1 VIART
6 LEPEVMDTE
15 VEARDYDAMDHVEV
29 NTRFTNDFLAV
40 RGTAQRVLDVGTG
53 TARIPILLAEGAPEL
68 SFVAIDLADHMIAVA
83 VDNVRA
89 AGLASRITIEKRDV
103 KATGYANDAFDAVV
117 SNSIVH
123 HIPEPEA
130 ALAEMWRVLRPG
142 GILFVRDLARP
153 VDTSSLD
160 ALVDTYASLPDEG
173 SSDDLD
179 RHRRQRELFEASL
192 HASLAVDEVR
202 AMILPLGIAADAVQ
216 LTSDRHWTLVARKPG

>member
-29 NTRFTNDFLAV
+29 NTRFRDDFLAV
-40 RGTAQRVLDVGTG
+40 RGTAERVLDVGTG
-53 TARIPILLAEGAPEL
+53 TARIPILLAESAPEL
-68 SFVAIDLADHMIAVA
+68 SCVAIDLADHMIAVA
-83 VDNVRA
+83 RANVLE
-89 AGLASRITIEKRDV
+89 AGLASRITVEKRDA
-103 KATGYANDAFDAVV
+103 KATSYPDAAFDAVV

-123 HIPEPEA
+123 HIPEPRA

-142 GILFVRDLARP
+142 GVLFVRDLARP
-153 VDTSSLD
+153 ADTSSLEG
-160 ALVDTYASLPDEG
+160 LVDTYASLPDEG
-173 SSDDLD
+173 STDDLD

-202 AMILPLGIAADAVQ
+202 AMVLPLGIAADAVQ
-216 LTSDRHWTLVARKPG
+216 LTSDRHWTLVARKRG